1 MTPQAVLALITTLDT
16 FFELGGKLLE
26 EAMKREPS
34 LNVAPIPDLSE
45 VDKARADALSRT
57 GQLEP

>member
-1 MTPQAVLALITTLDT
+1 MTPQAVLALITTLDA

-34 LNVAPIPDLSE
+34 LNVAPVPDLSE
-45 VDKARADALSRT
+45 VDHARADAVTRI
-57 GQLEP
+57 GQP